1 MDTKQC
7 MIVDLEKFG
16 DNRMFITEQVASIC
30 ENKNGLWT
38 IRFSSSPR
46 MFNYNHSRLL
56 YLTNPETINLG
67 EKGLYI
73 KNKRI
78 NDVAELLRF
87 TNGHYTFYRVIIP
100 MGTMRIWTE
109 AKSISPVLQLTRM
122 AVLLGIIFASWLPKQ
137 DC

>member
-46 MFNYNHSRLL
+46 MFNYNYSRLL

-87 TNGHYTFYRVIIP
+87 TNGHYTFYRVTYTN
-100 MGTMRIWTE
+100 GYYE
-109 AKSISPVLQLTRM
+109 NLDGSKSISPVLQLTRM